1 MMTRM
6 GTLALAGL
14 MVASAASAKPIE
26 QIRKK
31 DERPLFL
38 AVGFKKPHRPFVT
51 IAPLSRLEPCF
62 TAIVITNG
70 LAAEQDDNHDKM

>member
-1 MMTRM
+1 M

-14 MVASAASAKPIE
+14 RVASAASAKPIE

-31 DERPLFL
+31 DERLLFL

-51 IAPLSRLEPCF
+51 IAPMSRL
-62 TAIVITNG
+62 
-70 LAAEQDDNHDKM
+70 